1 MLDKEFETAEAIHFE
16 NTHLRSRGISVQ
28 AARNQP
34 RKDGGKALNFCADLR
49 RNGRKRITFTRM
61 TKNVFQEIVQNPMTT
76 THALMTSSQVQHIG
90 FHEVID
96 ATCYSSWKKLLHVTT
111 YVVQFFRRTGFER
124 SLNLDT
130 EELRHTEEFW
140 IKSKEYQSFQD
151 EMCHMMSTA
160 KTPVP
165 LLI

>member
-1 MLDKEFETAEAIHFE
+1 MVE
-16 NTHLRSRGISVQ
+16 
-28 AARNQP
+28 RN
-34 RKDGGKALNFCADLR
+34 LNFCAETEKEWPKENHVHSNDE
-49 RNGRKRITFTRM
+49 NA
-61 TKNVFQEIVQNPMTT
+61 FQEIVQNPMTT

-90 FHEVID
+90 VHEVID
-96 ATCYSSWKKLLHVTT
+96 VTCYSSWNKLLHVTT

-151 EMCHMMSTA
+151 EMCHMM
-160 KTPVP
+160 
-165 LLI
+165 

>member
-1 MLDKEFETAEAIHFE
+1 
-16 NTHLRSRGISVQ
+16 
-28 AARNQP
+28 
-34 RKDGGKALNFCADLR
+34 
-49 RNGRKRITFTRM
+49 
-61 TKNVFQEIVQNPMTT
+61 MTT

-90 FHEVID
+90 VHEVID
-96 ATCYSSWKKLLHVTT
+96 ATCYSSWNKLLHVTT
-111 YVVQFFRRTGFER
+111 YVVQLFRRTGFER

-130 EELRHTEEFW
+130 EELRHTDEFW

-165 LLI
+165 LLIRQFNLYVDVRGSYKM